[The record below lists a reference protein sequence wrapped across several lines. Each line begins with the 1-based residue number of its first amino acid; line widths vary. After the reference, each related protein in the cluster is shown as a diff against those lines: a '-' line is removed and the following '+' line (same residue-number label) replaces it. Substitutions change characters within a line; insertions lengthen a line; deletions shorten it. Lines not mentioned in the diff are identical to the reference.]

1 MNKIKKQL
9 SSSPSP
15 IKDKKKQ
22 VLLKKF
28 TAKLLPLGFLFPL
41 TVGYVLTPTVK
52 DLVKASLSDSP
63 KTIVDEVWQK
73 VNTDYVDKEFN
84 QVDWQQKRQELLS
97 KEYISKE
104 SAYRAIKASLREL
117 GDPYTRFLTPE
128 EYESLNARTTGE
140 LSGIG
145 IEMQFNPLNGDLEV
159 VGTVENSPAEQAGI
173 KVGDKIV
180 SINGK
185 PTSLMSLEQASA
197 EVQGEIGTDVKLEIS
212 RKGQKPFESVVKRAQ
227 IELTSVTYKIR
238 SEGRTKVGYI
248 KLNEFNSHSAKQMNL
263 AITNLKKKN
272 VAGFVLDLRDN
283 PGGLLFSSVDIA
295 RMWLDR
301 GTIVYIND
309 RKGGER
315 KFSANNTA
323 LTDLPLVVLV
333 DGNSASS
340 SEILAGA
347 LQDNKRAKIV
357 GTRTYGKGTVQSVHP
372 LSDGS
377 GLVLTISKYYPPS
390 RVDINKYGI
399 KPDIEQ
405 NLPADS
411 QLNLTAN
418 PALFGTNADPQYL
431 AALDLLK

>member
-9 SSSPSP
+9 SSSPNP
-15 IKDKKKQ
+15 IKDKKKK

-104 SAYRAIKASLREL
+104 RAYQAIKASLREL

-212 RKGQKPFESVVKRAQ
+212 RRGQKPFESVVKRAQ

-238 SEGRTKVGYI
+238 SEGGIEVGYI

>member
-9 SSSPSP
+9 SSSPNP
-15 IKDKKKQ
+15 IKDKKKK

-104 SAYRAIKASLREL
+104 SAYRAIKQSLREL

-212 RKGQKPFESVVKRAQ
+212 RRGKKPFESVVKRAQ

-238 SEGRTKVGYI
+238 SEGGIEVGYI

>member
-212 RKGQKPFESVVKRAQ
+212 RRGKKPFESVVKRAQ

-238 SEGRTKVGYI
+238 SEGGIEVGYI

>member
-9 SSSPSP
+9 SSSPTP

-22 VLLKKF
+22 VLLRNF

-52 DLVKASLSDSP
+52 DLVQASLSDSP

-104 SAYRAIKASLREL
+104 RAYRAIKQSLREL

-145 IEMQFNPLNGDLEV
+145 IQMQFNPLNGDLEV

-212 RKGQKPFESVVKRAQ
+212 RRGKKTFESVVKRAQ

-238 SEGRTKVGYI
+238 SEGRMKIGYI